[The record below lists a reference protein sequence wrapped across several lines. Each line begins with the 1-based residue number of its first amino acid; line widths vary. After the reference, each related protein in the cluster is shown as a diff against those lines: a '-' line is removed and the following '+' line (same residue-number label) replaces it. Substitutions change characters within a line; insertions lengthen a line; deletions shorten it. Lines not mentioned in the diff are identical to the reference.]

1 MILSKFFSNKLFL
14 ILLWFLIILSI
25 NTNIDHLVSIET
37 LFNQSKLKDILNPIR
52 LYLSISVFFFLL
64 AATITNK
71 TIRKKFYLPVIIFIC
86 YQFVQIFS
94 LFFSENNNSNIIYN
108 VQSLNVLLFLNI
120 YLTYYQNEVKN
131 LLVFFFSILFF
142 FFLVFNFITILKMF
156 ALGVHPYGYYQSLVL
171 YVDDVPRSS
180 GIARISLCL
189 FVFSHFFLIKKM
201 KKLSIFLSSI
211 LFIPSIF
218 LNQSRTILAIFII
231 ILLMI
236 FVLELLKKN
245 RSYKFYL
252 NQLFYYLLI
261 PSFFTILI
269 FISSNFFYK
278 NIVPQYANSK
288 IYLFTI
294 TKIIPNKEIRRIIN
308 SKDEQYI
315 KSYVKTKVNSNKK
328 VKMKILRSN
337 DKESFSSHRFRDWKN
352 IAILTNQ
359 NFLFGYGTQADRFLI
374 QQTASNAL
382 LYAYSSAGIFGL
394 LSIFFIYLRYLY
406 IFLKSIKVFPSSNS
420 VFLFSYIILIVLF
433 LRSIFE
439 SSFAVFGIDFILFA
453 LAIYNIENEYKKY
466 QG

>member
-37 LFNQSKLKDILNPIR
+37 LFNQGKLKDNLNPIR

-64 AATITNK
+64 GATITNK
-71 TIRKKFYLPVIIFIC
+71 TIGKNFYLSVIIFIC
-86 YQFVQIFS
+86 YQLVQIFS
-94 LFFSENNNSNIIYN
+94 LLFSENNNSNIIYN
-108 VQSLNVLLFLNI
+108 VHSLNVLLFLNI
-120 YLTYYQNEVKN
+120 YLTHCQNKIKN
-131 LLVFFFSILFF
+131 LLVFSFSILFF
-142 FFLVFNFITILKMF
+142 LFLVFHFITIIKMF
-156 ALGVHPYGYYQSLVL
+156 ALGVHPYGYYESTVFF
-171 YVDDVPRSS
+171 VDNAPRSS
-180 GIARISLCL
+180 GIARIGLCL

-201 KKLSIFLSSI
+201 KKLSIFFSSI

-231 ILLMI
+231 ILLII

-252 NQLFYYLLI
+252 NQLFYYLLL

-278 NIVPQYANSK
+278 NILSQYTDSK

-294 TKIIPNKEIRRIIN
+294 TKIIPSKDLRKIIN
-308 SKDEQYI
+308 LEDEQYI
-315 KSYVKTKVNSNKK
+315 KHYAKTKVNKTKTN
-328 VKMKILRSN
+328 KMKLLRTN
-337 DKESFSSHRFRDWKN
+337 DNKSFSSQRFRDWKN

-394 LSIFFIYLRYLY
+394 LSILFIYLRYFY
-406 IFLKSIKVFPSSNS
+406 IFLKSIKVFPSSSS
-420 VFLFSYIILIVLF
+420 VFLFSYIILIVFF

-453 LAIYNIENEYKKY
+453 LAIYNIEHEYKKY